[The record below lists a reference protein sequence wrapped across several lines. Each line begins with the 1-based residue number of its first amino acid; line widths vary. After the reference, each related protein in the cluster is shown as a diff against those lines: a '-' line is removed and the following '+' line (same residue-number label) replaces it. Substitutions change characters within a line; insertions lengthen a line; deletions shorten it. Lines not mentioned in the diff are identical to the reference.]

1 MSENQIVSE
10 ITEIGVS
17 KMAKYI
23 AYSILANRPANFWSQ
38 PGVGKSA
45 IIKEVAMRFGYHVED
60 IRLSQI
66 ESIDLRGVP
75 SKSYMEVEVNEDGQV
90 TDEEMLSAVTKA
102 SQNAGA
108 PVVEWAM
115 PDFLVRAKQHAEKGT
130 PTIFFFDE
138 LNHADDSTQAAAYQF
153 ILEKRI
159 GCFTLNEDDR
169 VFGACNYEN
178 EGSIANPMSVALANR
193 MAHYYVK
200 HDVKSWLQWGRVNN
214 VHPYILAAVERN
226 PDLLYSFPD
235 DDGMSKNKG
244 FNTPRTLEYASDYLY
259 VITER
264 QAEVAEMFMNSSQIQ
279 DDSKEGKE
287 FNDAIFDS
295 FKVSEAEIDDDVMI
309 TLSACLGS
317 VAARA
322 INTFIKIGKDLPS
335 SDDILSGKYK
345 DIKDFKVEKNRPDVQ
360 AVLSNQCLSTLYT
373 EYRDLIAVAEKH
385 GQSMITS
392 IDSKNEEIE
401 KAKHTFFQ
409 RYEEFIL
416 FANEYFKENLFMMS
430 IIVRLIREMRIQP
443 LKQYMKS
450 ADTVQLV
457 LAALRK
463 NSQDS
468 FNTAS

>member
-45 IIKEVAMRFGYHVED
+45 IIKEVARRFGYHVED

-75 SKSYMEVEVNEDGQV
+75 SKNYLKVEVDTNNNI
-90 TDEEMLSAVTKA
+90 TDKEMLEAAEKV
-102 SQNAGA
+102 GA
-108 PVVEWAM
+108 PIVEWAM
-115 PDFLVRAKQHAEKGT
+115 PDFLVRARQKAEQGI

-159 GCFTLNEDDR
+159 GCFTLNHEDR

-178 EGSIANPMSVALANR
+178 EGSIANPMSLALANR

-200 HDVKSWLQWGRVNN
+200 HDVKSWLKWGRANK
-214 VHPYILAAVERN
+214 VHPYILAAVDRQPE
-226 PDLLYSFPD
+226 LLYSFPT

-244 FNTPRTLEYASDYLY
+244 YNTPRTLEYASDYLY
-259 VITER
+259 VITEK
-264 QAEVAEMFMNSSQIQ
+264 QDEVFNMFAESTSIDDDTEEGREIQ
-279 DDSKEGKE
+279 DS
-287 FNDAIFDS
+287 IFDS
-295 FKVSEAEIDDDVMI
+295 FRPSQAEVDDDLMV

-322 INTFIKIGKDLPS
+322 IMTFIRIGKDLPK
-335 SDDILSGKYK
+335 SDDILSGRYK
-345 DIKDFKVEKNRPDVQ
+345 DIQDFKVEKNRPDVQ
-360 AVLSNQCLSTLYT
+360 AVLSSQCLSTIYN
-373 EYRDLIAVAEKH
+373 EYKELLAIAAKY
-385 GQSMITS
+385 GQTNISS
-392 IDSKNEEIE
+392 VDSGEAEIE
-401 KAKHTFFQ
+401 KAKRHFFE
-409 RYEEFIL
+409 RYEQFIL
-416 FANEYFKENLFMMS
+416 FAKEYFQENLFMMS

-443 LKQYMKS
+443 LKNYMKS
-450 ADTVQLV
+450 DETIQLV
-457 LAALRK
+457 LTSLRK

-468 FNTAS
+468 FNK